1 MVAVPSIQDFDAA
14 ATRLP
19 APVATRIGIT
29 GAAGRLS
36 PRPPGGLVRKIRPA
50 NRPTISL
57 AQQAIAAGR
66 PFVSSGD
73 APRLGYR
80 VTKRA
85 IDLVGAV
92 VLLAALSPLMAAI
105 FLVLTVTTKGKP
117 LFFQK
122 RLGCQ
127 GRPFRMAKFRTM
139 VADAETRQA
148 AVRNEQAG
156 PVFKNRRDPRVTR
169 FGALLRSA
177 SLDELPQLVNVL
189 FGQMSLVGPRPP
201 IAHEVARYEPW
212 QRRRL
217 AVKPGLTCLWQ
228 ISGRC
233 EIGLSTGCGWTPG
246 TSRTGGSGPTCGS
259 WRRRCWLSCRAPSA
273 LIEDGDNRSPQV
285 SRVRGSRTPGRA
297 ARGRARPAAL
307 TRGIDPSGRP
317 SGPPVPIQ
325 STPPM
330 TQPESG
336 SCGALASDPRL
347 FLQYRL
353 LFWGLT

>member
-1 MVAVPSIQDFDAA
+1 MVVAPSIQDFDAA
-14 ATRLP
+14 TTRLP
-19 APVATRIGIT
+19 APVATRIGIS
-29 GAAGRLS
+29 GVAGRRS
-36 PRPPGGLVRKIRPA
+36 WRPAGGLVRKIRPA
-50 NRPTISL
+50 NRPAISL

-66 PFVSSGD
+66 PFVTSGGT
-73 APRLGYR
+73 PSLGYR
-80 VTKRA
+80 ITKRA
-85 IDLVGAV
+85 MDLAGAI

-233 EIGLSTGCGWTPG
+233 EIGFLDWVRMDLWYIKNRGVWTDLWLLAKTPLAVLS
-246 TSRTGGSGPTCGS
+246 
-259 WRRRCWLSCRAPSA
+259 RR
-273 LIEDGDNRSPQV
+273 
-285 SRVRGSRTPGRA
+285 
-297 ARGRARPAAL
+297 
-307 TRGIDPSGRP
+307 
-317 SGPPVPIQ
+317 
-325 STPPM
+325 
-330 TQPESG
+330 
-336 SCGALASDPRL
+336 GA
-347 FLQYRL
+347 Y
-353 LFWGLT
+353 